1 MPEEIPGKMFS
12 AEETQLLRR
21 RYIEEKILPAL
32 GLLFEKYRGLQS
44 AALFVAQFWDDEA
57 SDAVHP
63 WWLFSIHAVPD
74 FVAAFA
80 EENLNAD
87 PVNLPYYPHHWD
99 LYFNHADRSIPWDN
113 NGLSIPLFAAFCR
126 EDCHQDMTE
135 DEAYSLSQFSKKRRP
150 DLKSSIAGR

>member
-21 RYIEEKILPAL
+21 RYIGEKILPAL
-32 GLLFEKYRGLQS
+32 RLLFEKYPGLQS
-44 AALFVAQFWDDEA
+44 AALFVAQYWDDEA
-57 SDAVHP
+57 NDAVHP

-74 FVAAFA
+74 FAAAFA

-87 PVNLPYYPHHWD
+87 PVNLPDYPNHWD
-99 LYFNHADRSIPWDN
+99 LYFNPADRTIPWDN

-126 EDCHQDMTE
+126 EDCHQQMTE
-135 DEAYSLSQFSKKRRP
+135 DTVF
-150 DLKSSIAGR
+150 